1 VTQASNRNLQM
12 TDPLITMA
20 EEPSQASC
28 KNFHCCALPHPTARS
43 LKTAKGE
50 LASLSNAQIGF
61 PDLDPASRAKLRY
74 GFPCQVSLSLAC
86 RPTAPDRGLGP

>member
-1 VTQASNRNLQM
+1 MTQASNRNLQM

-43 LKTAKGE
+43 LKTAKGG
-50 LASLSNAQIGF
+50 IGIAF
-61 PDLDPASRAKLRY
+61 ERPNRISRLR
-74 GFPCQVSLSLAC
+74 PRIQSKVALRVSVPSFAVAGMQADG
-86 RPTAPDRGLGP
+86 T